1 MSANVNELP
10 ADAHAALL
18 PTRSH
23 IGALP
28 LWPKISE
35 AATITPITTT
45 MGQKQ
50 QKHWPQTIYV
60 CCCPRLAELKTFT
73 PRHIETSRTHMRKK
87 GPRDQVPRFSTAL
100 LPQNSTWVS
109 PSPSKNF
116 WYHSVLSGKR
126 NRNFVHTESI
136 PITVAHLLCRTPNS
150 ELSFEPPK

>member
-116 WYHSVLSGKR
+116 
-126 NRNFVHTESI
+126 
-136 PITVAHLLCRTPNS
+136 
-150 ELSFEPPK
+150 